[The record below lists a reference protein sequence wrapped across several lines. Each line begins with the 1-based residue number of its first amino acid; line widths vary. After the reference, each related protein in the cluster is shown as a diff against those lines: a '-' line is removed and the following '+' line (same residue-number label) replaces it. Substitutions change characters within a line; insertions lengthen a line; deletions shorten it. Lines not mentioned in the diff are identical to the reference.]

1 MRGDAERLGA
11 GSEDGTVDVDAVLA
25 SKADAE
31 RDARRRVVKLNK
43 LALAAQDV
51 RRAKLTEAFGR
62 KTLPKGSSAVVSRF
76 LAETMWRNADLFTT
90 ARSDANTKNIAAE
103 LLDADPTQAWA
114 EASAERAHVINAAI
128 VCA

>member
-76 LAETMWRNADLFTT
+76 PAEPMWPNHDLFPT
-90 ARSDANTKNIAAE
+90 APGDPNTKNTPATLPQPA
-103 LLDADPTQAWA
+103 PTQPRAK
-114 EASAERAHVINAAI
+114 ASP
-128 VCA
+128 